1 MNRSLPSND
10 ADPATTPR
18 DAPAAPAAPATPAG
32 AAPPP
37 AADPIGPQPPAG
49 SAEELRLGRTRTS
62 SLFVAA
68 VAGLVLALLMLIFV
82 LQNGDSQD
90 LEFLWMDF
98 RVPTGITM
106 LLAAITGGLV
116 VALLGLG
123 RVLQLRLAARRHRA
137 SDRRAHVT
145 G

>member
-18 DAPAAPAAPATPAG
+18 DAPAAPAEV
-32 AAPPP
+32 APPP
-37 AADPIGPQPPAG
+37 AAYPVSPQPPAG

-68 VAGLVLALLMLIFV
+68 VAGLVLALLMLVFV

-98 RVPTGITM
+98 SVPAGVAM
-106 LLAAITGGLV
+106 LLAAIIGGLV

-137 SDRRAHVT
+137 SDRRVHVT